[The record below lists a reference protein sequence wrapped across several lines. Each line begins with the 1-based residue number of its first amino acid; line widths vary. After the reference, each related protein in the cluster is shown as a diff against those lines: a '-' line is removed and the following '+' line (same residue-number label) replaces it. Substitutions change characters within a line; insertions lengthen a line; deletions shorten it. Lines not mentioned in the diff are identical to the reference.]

1 MCLIV
6 VLGYFYPS
14 YLFLFQLL
22 IALDISSHWVQMY
35 SSLQH
40 GETSHKVTDLTANP
54 VMRFYYM
61 RPVLF
66 VFCAA
71 NELFFCSLYV
81 LHFTP
86 GFSGGFTDL
95 IVYSQHVFHVHRTI
109 QV

>member
-1 MCLIV
+1 MLPKLMSMFLIIRCSWLGLIV

-54 VMRFYYM
+54 VMRFYYT
-61 RPVLF
+61 PSVLR
-66 VFCAA
+66 VFCIGHEAFFISIYML
-71 NELFFCSLYV
+71 NFPSDFVGEL
-81 LHFTP
+81 
-86 GFSGGFTDL
+86 
-95 IVYSQHVFHVHRTI
+95 
-109 QV
+109 